1 MSHHDIR
8 ENKVHDPVFDDAEI
22 NPTAFL
28 TYFEHML
35 ADIHGSASGIHCE
48 VMYFISVRENSCLI
62 NSGRCCFFSSLSEGS
77 TLGSV
82 SSG

>member
-1 MSHHDIR
+1 MDIDIR
-8 ENKVHDPVFDDAEI
+8 ENKVHEPVFDDAEI
-22 NPTAFL
+22 NPAAFL
-28 TYFEHML
+28 TYFKNML
-35 ADIHGSASGIHCE
+35 ADIHGNDSGAHCE

-62 NSGRCCFFSSLSEGS
+62 NSGRCCFFSSLNEGS